1 MGKNII
7 AKKSF
12 EFALDI
18 IKLYKILIDNKEFIL
33 SKQLLRCGTS
43 IGANVQESV
52 SAQSKKDF
60 INKLCIA
67 EKEARETKY
76 WLLLIKESNL
86 FELDYEIYLSK
97 VEELIKILASI
108 IITSKNNLK

>member
-7 AKKSF
+7 AEKSF

-18 IKLYKILIDNKEFIL
+18 IKLYKRLSENKEFVL
-33 SKQLLRCGTS
+33 SKQLLRSGTS
-43 IGANVQESV
+43 IGANVQESI

-76 WLLLIKESNL
+76 WLLLIKESN
-86 FELDYEIYLSK
+86 FIECDYNLYLNK
-97 VEELIKILASI
+97 IEELIKILASI
-108 IITSKNNLK
+108 IKTSKNNL